1 MVGIQELAPIV
12 GVQAACAALGVPRST
27 YYRSQR
33 PSTPPAQRQPR
44 RPHPRALTPDEQ
56 AAVRAQ
62 LNSERFVDQAPRTV
76 YATLLDE
83 GIRLCH
89 WRTMYR
95 LLQAD
100 AATQERRAIRR
111 HAVYARPE
119 LLATAPRQ
127 VWSWDI
133 TMLRGPQPGIW
144 YRLYV
149 LLDIFSRM
157 IVGWLLADHED
168 AALAEQLIADACARE
183 GIGSQQLTIHADRG
197 APMTSKLVAE
207 LLLDLGVTRSH
218 SRPSVSNDNPYSE
231 AQFKTMKY
239 GPTYPDRFAS
249 RDDAQAWVSQFVP
262 WYNTEHRHSG
272 IGLLTPQM
280 VHAGQA
286 RAVVMARQQTLDA
299 AYAAHPER
307 FVGGRPTPPVV
318 PTAVWINP
326 PQPPVVSAAATTT
339 PAPGPPAAPGSR
351 VSAAARPLD
360 AGVAGGNAQPLR
372 VVACAETTVP

>member
-1 MVGIQELAPIV
+1 MAGIHELAPLV
-12 GVQAACAALGVPRST
+12 GVTAACMALGVPRST
-27 YYRSQR
+27 YYRHQR
-33 PSTPPAQRQPR
+33 PPAAPRSHPPR
-44 RPHPRALTPDEQ
+44 RPHPRALTPTEQ
-56 AAVRAQ
+56 AAVRVQ
-62 LNSERFVDQAPRTV
+62 LNTERFVDRAPRAV

-83 GIRLCH
+83 GIQLCH

-95 LLQAD
+95 LLHAD

-111 HAVYARPE
+111 HPVYARPE

-133 TMLRGPQPGIW
+133 TLLRGPQPGSW

-168 AALAEQLIADACARE
+168 AALAEQLIADACTRE

-249 RDDAQAWVSQFVP
+249 LADAQVWVTNFIQ
-262 WYNTEHRHSG
+262 WYNTEHCHSG
-272 IGLLTPQM
+272 LGLLPPVV
-280 VHAGQA
+280 VHSGQA
-286 RAVVMARQQTLDA
+286 AVVSAARQHTLDA
-299 AYAAHPER
+299 AYADHPER
-307 FVGGRPTPPVV
+307 FVRGRPVPPAM
-318 PTAVWINP
+318 PDTVWINP
-326 PQPPVVSAAATTT
+326 PLPHQHSSAAATAT
-339 PAPGPPAAPGSR
+339 AAPVPTADPVSR
-351 VSAAARPLD
+351 VSAAAAAP
-360 AGVAGGNAQPLR
+360 
-372 VVACAETTVP
+372 